1 MVWAT
6 KNAADHAPNPLPS
19 TAEAGVMEPMSK
31 SNVVS
36 AKIVSEPSFLKKVCE
51 KEYHFQM
58 EGWEK
63 GYTVLVVQKG
73 ILNKVLLSWYWDGAF
88 L

>member
-1 MVWAT
+1 MAIGPTGEFGALAQKHVVWAT

-36 AKIVSEPSFLKKVCE
+36 AKIVSIVLSNRSIN
-51 KEYHFQM
+51 KEHKQI
-58 EGWEK
+58 K
-63 GYTVLVVQKG
+63 
-73 ILNKVLLSWYWDGAF
+73 
-88 L
+88 

>member
-1 MVWAT
+1 MGGT
-6 KNAADHAPNPLPS
+6 
-19 TAEAGVMEPMSK
+19 
-31 SNVVS
+31 
-36 AKIVSEPSFLKKVCE
+36 
-51 KEYHFQM
+51 
-58 EGWEK
+58 EK

>member
-1 MVWAT
+1 MWFELQ

-51 KEYHFQM
+51 RSTIFK
-58 EGWEK
+58 WEVQRK
-63 GYTVLVVQKG
+63 GTLY
-73 ILNKVLLSWYWDGAF
+73 
-88 L
+88 

>member
-1 MVWAT
+1 M
-6 KNAADHAPNPLPS
+6 
-19 TAEAGVMEPMSK
+19 MEPMSK

-36 AKIVSEPSFLKKVCE
+36 AKIVSEPSFLKK
-51 KEYHFQM
+51 EYHFQM
-58 EGWEK
+58 GGTEK
-63 GYTVLVVQKG
+63 GYTVLVFQKG